1 MLWTSLAKPKSA
13 IFMTLLSVTRTFLA
27 ARSLCI
33 HWDGESE
40 TAGGRRRG
48 HGMEKEKKKKKE
60 KQKLLCWM
68 EWQTFIAVYGK
79 FGELLMCVCVI

>member
-40 TAGGRRRG
+40 TGRGRG
-48 HGMEKEKKKKKE
+48 SREGVTVEK
-60 KQKLLCWM
+60 
-68 EWQTFIAVYGK
+68 AR
-79 FGELLMCVCVI
+79 GEEE